1 MWTTGFPI
9 TVYLRVCLS
18 SSVCSWPPGQTSDG
32 YSYMYFCDLFCSSCL
47 WICFW
52 ACTILGF
59 TLDLQYILHSDVVI
73 PHIILFTRD
82 CFGCIKTS
90 RNIRKKVGRE
100 GKYRSISMVN
110 TESKILNKI
119 FENQIWTYI
128 KKLSTMTKM
137 PFVVFS
143 PANKE
148 FSFLFSYYYL
158 FNFLLFPNC
167 SRSGE
172 HGCSGLIPFNVMT
185 SSVSLFP
192 IVLAVGLSYIAFIVL
207 RYIYFQTYTTKN
219 FYHEGILDFVKE
231 GFFSSIEVIMWFL
244 FLSTLVWFITF
255 IYLSMLNHTCISS
268 IKPMKS

>member
-1 MWTTGFPI
+1 MWTTGFPS
-9 TVYLRVCLS
+9 TVYLRVCLF
-18 SSVCSWPPGQTSDG
+18 SSVCSWYPGQTSDG
-32 YSYMYFCDLFCSSCL
+32 YSYMYFCGLFCSGCL
-47 WICFW
+47 WVCFW

-73 PHIILFTRD
+73 PHIILFTWD

-90 RNIRKKVGRE
+90 WNIRKKEGRE
-100 GKYRSISMVN
+100 GKYRPISMVN

-119 FENQIWTYI
+119 FENQTWTYI

-148 FSFLFSYYYL
+148 FCFLFSYYYL

-185 SSVSLFP
+185 SSFSISYSVACGFVIYSLYHVEIYLP
-192 IVLAVGLSYIAFIVL
+192 LDLHNQEL
-207 RYIYFQTYTTKN
+207 LTWRYI
-219 FYHEGILDFVKE
+219 
-231 GFFSSIEVIMWFL
+231 GFCQRRFFPPLLRWSCDLCF
-244 FLSTLVWFITF
+244 
-255 IYLSMLNHTCISS
+255 
-268 IKPMKS
+268 